1 MLIDRNFK
9 IPFSFLDPLST
20 HLFRIHGSWKTSFSC
35 QVFFP
40 RLGRLSFKVC
50 ILLCLLMPSQQTNSL
65 IASTDLSVTYNKGR
79 GKQAFWSPNTITE
92 KAFSI
97 CFDSILNLLFVL
109 RAQCLTLKWL
119 PPWDAGH
126 NALLCKIPSFL
137 SIKMELSVL
146 SLMELLNFF
155 FFSWTFMN
163 TAEHMAAPEY
173 LGSDAQ
179 SHIHLFISNWLY
191 VEGTFM
197 WSGCEVKDPSTHRW
211 WKWVEG
217 CIFTCHDNA

>member
-97 CFDSILNLLFVL
+97 CFDSILNLLFFLKSSVFNSQMAPTL
-109 RAQCLTLKWL
+109 RCWAQCFIVQNSIFPFHQNGVICTFSNGTFKLFFF
-119 PPWDAGH
+119 PG
-126 NALLCKIPSFL
+126 L
-137 SIKMELSVL
+137 SWILQSIWQ
-146 SLMELLNFF
+146 LLNT
-155 FFSWTFMN
+155 WGLMHNHT
-163 TAEHMAAPEY
+163 Y
-173 LGSDAQ
+173 
-179 SHIHLFISNWLY
+179 
-191 VEGTFM
+191 
-197 WSGCEVKDPSTHRW
+197 
-211 WKWVEG
+211 
-217 CIFTCHDNA
+217 TCS

>member
-155 FFSWTFMN
+155 FFLDFHEYCRAYGSSWI
-163 TAEHMAAPEY
+163 
-173 LGSDAQ
+173 LGVWCTITHTPVHKQLTVCWRD
-179 SHIHLFISNWLY
+179 IY
-191 VEGTFM
+191 VVRLWGEG
-197 WSGCEVKDPSTHRW
+197 S
-211 WKWVEG
+211 
-217 CIFTCHDNA
+217 